1 MIEMQGRI
9 GPRLQQA
16 WREISTADGRQAW
29 REAFASAWPV
39 AMRHIKREK
48 VKTVLFSLCV
58 GTSVCIYLLFSAF
71 AAATTRGALSGVEG
85 LLLPADMIVVAGPLT
100 DEQAREVDRAPDID
114 LLEKGYWLDALS
126 QGGRTPVIGLEPRAK
141 TMGKMGQV
149 VWGRMPVGPGEMA
162 VPETLGVIGPAR
174 GFVVRRAS
182 AGGALLEREFTVVGA
197 YRPLSALATCLVTTV
212 EDARALNAGLQP
224 NALFAFVDEG
234 TALRELEKTTQ
245 RILPEAKV
253 YTAVSPQSQVT
264 GLVARV
270 LSPSALATS
279 FVFVLGG
286 LGMFNLQLLS
296 FLRRKRE
303 IGILRALGMDA
314 RGAAVLLFVEGF
326 VLAVIGTAVGSVAS
340 YLVIG
345 QVGPALPYSLVI
357 GTWAPVR
364 AAVYSILVFV
374 IATWIP
380 VALSARAT
388 VDQLLYNRRVYL
400 NPNLSCANCG
410 RCGGF

>member
-1 MIEMQGRI
+1 MIEMTDRM
-9 GPRLQQA
+9 GPRLQRA
-16 WREISTADGRQAW
+16 WREISSADARQAW

-39 AMRHIKREK
+39 AVRHIKREK
-48 VKTVLFSLCV
+48 MKTALFSLCV
-58 GTSVCIYLLFSAF
+58 GTCVCIYLLFSAF
-71 AAATTRGALSGVEG
+71 AAATTRTVLSGVEP
-85 LLLPADMIVVAGPLT
+85 LWLPADMIVVAGPLA
-100 DEQAREVDRAPDID
+100 DEQVREIDRAPDID
-114 LLEKGYWLDALS
+114 VLEKGYWLDALS
-126 QGGRTPVIGLEPRAK
+126 SGGRMPVIGLEPSAR
-141 TMGKMGQV
+141 TMSGMGQV
-149 VWGRMPVGPGEMA
+149 VWGRMPGRSGEVA
-162 VPETLGVIGPAR
+162 VPESLGLVGPSK
-174 GFVVRRAS
+174 GFMVRRIS
-182 AGGALLEREFTVVGA
+182 TGGALLEREFSVVGA
-197 YRPLSALATCLVTTV
+197 YRPLSALATCLVTTI
-212 EDARALNAGLQP
+212 EDARAFSAGLQP

-245 RILPEAKV
+245 RALPEAKV
-253 YTAVSPQSQVT
+253 YTAVTPQSQVT

-279 FVFVLGG
+279 FVFALGG

-314 RGAAVLLFVEGF
+314 RGAGVLLFVEGF
-326 VLAVIGTAVGSVAS
+326 VLAITGTALGSVAS
-340 YLVIG
+340 YLVIR
-345 QVGPALPYSLVI
+345 QVGPVLPYSLVI
-357 GTWAPVR
+357 GPWAPVR

-374 IATWIP
+374 VATWIP